1 MGGIFMTKHK
11 STITGRST
19 HFTLTSS
26 SSKPI
31 DINKMT
37 GKPTSNNDK
46 KNKK

>member
-1 MGGIFMTKHK
+1 MTKQK
-11 STITGRST
+11 STRIGRST

-37 GKPTSNNDK
+37 GKPTSNNKK
-46 KNKK
+46 KNKKKGGK